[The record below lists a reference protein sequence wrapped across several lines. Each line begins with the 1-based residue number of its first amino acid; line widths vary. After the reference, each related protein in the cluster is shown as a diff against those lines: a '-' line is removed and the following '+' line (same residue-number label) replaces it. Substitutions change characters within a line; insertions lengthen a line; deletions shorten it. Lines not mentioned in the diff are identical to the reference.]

1 MIVRR
6 QGNFGIIDTGNR
18 GLVTF
23 STNGKGWD
31 TPSMSSF
38 GTNARFQKSMHI
50 HGYDIVPMGDNNC
63 LPQRVAELL
72 DNFYAGEG
80 ILGKI
85 QGLQYG
91 QGPKMYTETFEDNQ
105 LIRSWMNPP
114 EDQQAWLDKIN
125 IEKFSQR
132 CLTDLSH
139 MQGFFWRGYLERGHR
154 IGRPMFISRV
164 EHIPY
169 QKCRLVYPPEGHDDP
184 PGILVGDWP
193 YPDPT
198 KLAYYPMFDPN
209 DPFKHNV
216 FMGYENVYS
225 FCKDFISMPRFLGA
239 FDWIELAGTIAGLLK
254 AYNANASALSLHIES
269 PEAYWDK
276 KEDELKEYCKV
287 KGIPYTKELLDQ
299 YKENAFIEFTAG
311 LTGEKNAGNYLH
323 TQTIYDDLANDFVG
337 WKVATIDKKIKE
349 YVDAEISIVDKA
361 NEAATSSFGLDP
373 ALANLVLD
381 GKLSSGSEKL
391 YSIKVY
397 NASETAI
404 PESVMFGTFNK
415 IRKANFGGNER
426 IGFYRIVVNAES
438 NVSPNS
444 RTKDVI

>member
-6 QGNFGIIDTGNR
+6 QGNFGFVDAGNA
-18 GLVTF
+18 GLFTF
-23 STNGKGWD
+23 STAGKGWD
-31 TPSMSSF
+31 TPSMANFSNT
-38 GTNARFQKSMHI
+38 GRFRKSMNI

-91 QGPKMYTETFEDNQ
+91 QGPKTYTETFTDNQ
-105 LIRSWMNPP
+105 LVRTWANAPKN
-114 EDQQAWLDKIN
+114 EQDWLDRIN
-125 IEKFSQR
+125 IEKYSQR
-132 CLTDLSH
+132 CLTDLTH
-139 MQGFFWRGYLERGHR
+139 MQGFFWRGYLDRGHR
-154 IGRPMFISRV
+154 IGRPRFINRV

-169 QKCRLVYPPEGHDDP
+169 QKCRLVYPREGEDEP

-193 YPDPT
+193 HPDPE
-198 KLAYYPMFDPN
+198 KLAYYPMFDSN

-239 FDWIELAGTIAGLLK
+239 FDWIELAGTIAKLLM
-254 AYNANASALSLHIES
+254 AYNTNASALSLHIES
-269 PEAYWDK
+269 PEAYWDE
-276 KEDELKEYCKV
+276 KEEKLKEHCRA
-287 KGIPYTKELLDQ
+287 KGITYTKELLDE
-299 YKENAFIEFTAG
+299 YKENAFVEFTAG
-311 LTGEKNAGNYLH
+311 LTGQKNVGNFLH
-323 TQTIYDDLANDFVG
+323 TQTIYDDVANDFVG
-337 WKVATIDKKIKE
+337 WKVVPIDKKIKE
-349 YVDAEISIVDKA
+349 YVDAEISIVNKA

-391 YSIKVY
+391 YSLKVY
-397 NASETAI
+397 NVSETAI
-404 PESVMFGTFNK
+404 PESVLFGNFNK
-415 IRKANFGGNER
+415 IRKANFGTENKT
-426 IGFYRIVVNAES
+426 GFYRMVVNAES
-438 NVSPNS
+438 NVSPSN
-444 RTKDVI
+444 RMKDVI